1 MELIYARWLEWCTR
15 TGLAVLITVFAVYAL
30 GLLEPLVPLQ
40 RLPQVWALPLEHF
53 LAETGAPTRWDWLQ
67 VALKGDYANLLGI
80 AILGLVSVVCYLRL
94 LVRLVRKREG
104 ALAVLAALQ
113 IAVLV
118 AAASGLL
125 SGGH

>member
-1 MELIYARWLEWCTR
+1 MELIYARWLGWCTR
-15 TGLAVLITVFAVYAL
+15 AALTILIASFAAYAL

-40 RLPQVWALPLEHF
+40 CLPEVWALPLERF
-53 LAETGAPTRWDWLQ
+53 LAATGAPTRWDWLGF
-67 VALKGDYANLLGI
+67 ALKGDYANFLGI
-80 AILGLVSVVCYLRL
+80 AMLGMVSVVCYLRVL
-94 LVRLVRKREG
+94 APLVRAKER
-104 ALAVLAALQ
+104 ALAGLAALQ

>member
-1 MELIYARWLEWCTR
+1 MELIYARWLGWCTR
-15 TGLAVLITVFAVYAL
+15 AALTVLIVSFAAYAL
-30 GLLEPLVPLQ
+30 GLLEPLVALQ
-40 RLPQVWALPLEHF
+40 RLPEVWGLPLERF
-53 LAETGAPTRWDWLQ
+53 LAATGAPIRWDWLG
-67 VALKGDYANLLGI
+67 VALKGDYANLVGI
-80 AILGLVSVVCYLRL
+80 AMLGMVSVVCYLRVL
-94 LVRLVRKREG
+94 APLVRTKER

>member
-1 MELIYARWLEWCTR
+1 MELIYARWLGWCTR
-15 TGLAVLITVFAVYAL
+15 AALTMLIVSFAAYAL

-40 RLPQVWALPLEHF
+40 RLPEVWSFPLERF
-53 LAETGAPTRWDWLQ
+53 LAASGAPTRWNWLG
-67 VALKGDYANLLGI
+67 VALKGDYANLVGI
-80 AILGLVSVVCYLRL
+80 AMLGMVSVVCYLRVL
-94 LVRLVRKREG
+94 APLVRAKER